1 MEKDPT
7 AVEELFYKLKDYIET
22 TFDLFKL
29 KAINKVSGF
38 TSTVIVSIILI
49 ILLFL
54 IMICIS
60 VGFAL
65 LIGLWL
71 GQAFWGFFIM
81 GVLYLIIGLIL
92 FASRSKLL
100 KEPISDKF
108 IKELID

>member
-1 MEKDPT
+1 MENDPT
-7 AVEELFYKLKDYIET
+7 AVEELFYKLKDYVET
-22 TFDLFKL
+22 TVDLLKL

-38 TSTVIVSIILI
+38 TSSVIVTIILTV
-49 ILLFL
+49 LLFL

-81 GVLYLIIGLIL
+81 GLLYFIIGLFLFTRRKKIL
-92 FASRSKLL
+92 KD
-100 KEPISDKF
+100 PISNKF

>member
-1 MEKDPT
+1 MENDPT
-7 AVEELFYKLKDYIET
+7 AVEELFYKLKDYIEIT
-22 TFDLFKL
+22 VDLLKL

-38 TSTVIVSIILI
+38 TSSVIVTIILTV
-49 ILLFL
+49 LLFL
-54 IMICIS
+54 ILICMS

-81 GVLYLIIGLIL
+81 GFLYFIIGLFLFTRRKKIL
-92 FASRSKLL
+92 KD
-100 KEPISDKF
+100 PISNKF